1 MTERNKLN
9 RMIKEMTR
17 LKPKQEHKQRKNPL
31 EPDKNSMADIATLK
45 DKLFDSIKL
54 SNLLKSDIKTK
65 YKRVLAN
72 TIPKLNAAN
81 RSSRRSG
88 KWLEILNVKINF
100 DEHGRT
106 EIVLIGKMQDDDYLN
121 KMSEDNYDEKTLKDF
136 KKTFDISTLTITG
149 KSDYNEFEV
158 E

>member
-9 RMIKEMTR
+9 RIIKEMTR

-31 EPDKNSMADIATLK
+31 APDHDSMNEITTLK
-45 DKLFDSIKL
+45 DRLFDSIKL
-54 SNLLKSDIKTK
+54 SNLLQNDIKTK
-65 YKRVLAN
+65 YRQILSN

-81 RSSRRSG
+81 RSARRSG
-88 KWLEILNVKINF
+88 KWLEILNMKINF

-106 EIVLIGKMQDDDYLN
+106 EVVLIGKMQNDDYLN
-121 KMSEDNYDEKTLKDF
+121 ELNKDNYDEKTLKEF

-149 KSDYNEFEV
+149 RSDYNEFEV